1 MKKLGMAALAALMVA
16 GTMAASVQSAD
27 ARWRG
32 GRGHHHHHRGHGG
45 IGLGIASGLALGV
58 IGAGVYGAHAGY
70 GRCWTER
77 QIVVD
82 RYGREFVRPVRV
94 CD

>member
-1 MKKLGMAALAALMVA
+1 MKKLWMAALAALTVA
-16 GTMAASVQSAD
+16 GTMAATIESAD

-32 GRGHHHHHRGHGG
+32 HGRHHHHRGHGG
-45 IGLGIASGLALGV
+45 IGLGIASGLALGA
-58 IGAGVYGAHAGY
+58 IGAATYGAYGGY
-70 GRCWTER
+70 GRCWTQR

-82 RYGREFVRPVRV
+82 RYGREFLRPVRV